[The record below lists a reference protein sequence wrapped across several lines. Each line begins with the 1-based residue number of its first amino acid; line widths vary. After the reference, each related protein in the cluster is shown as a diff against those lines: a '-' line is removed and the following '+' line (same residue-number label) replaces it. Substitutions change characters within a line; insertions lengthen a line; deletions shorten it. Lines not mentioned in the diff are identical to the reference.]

1 MSNHQYSDKIIT
13 DSIDILTMLMNKTQ
27 YTSLSVTE
35 KDIFQL
41 NIDHLVYSLNNTT
54 RDHLSS
60 KQMIEIESIIQKAR
74 AYAKQ

>member
-1 MSNHQYSDKIIT
+1 MSNNQYSDKIIT

-27 YTSLSVTE
+27 YISLSDTE
-35 KDIFQL
+35 KNIFNL

-54 RDHLSS
+54 REHLSS